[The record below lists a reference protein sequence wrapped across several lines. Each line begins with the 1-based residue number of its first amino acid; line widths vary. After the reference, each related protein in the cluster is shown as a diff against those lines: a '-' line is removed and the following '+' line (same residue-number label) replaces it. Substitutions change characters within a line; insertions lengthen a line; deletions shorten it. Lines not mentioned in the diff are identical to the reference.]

1 MNKLLFIVISLLF
14 VKLSVKAQDLSYDD
28 LITELQYKRAKA
40 SKYLDGET
48 LNQKSLSLGM
58 VTTLSEVASSEGRKH
73 PLMQGF
79 ELGLNSDLGSRDVE
93 ARSLFRYF
101 FENQNNQDR
110 ASLREIAFQVTK
122 KETYFAQWDW
132 YYGGGFS
139 LRHLLFSG
147 LQSSINETT
156 IQLNALAGLE
166 TKLSTS
172 SRLMFEVGSR
182 FPFGVTGQDRFSL
195 DTAIKLKTEIE

>member
-1 MNKLLFIVISLLF
+1 MNKLLFILMAIISF
-14 VKLSVKAQDLSYDD
+14 KPSAQAQDLSYDD
-28 LITELQYKRAKA
+28 LINELQFKRAKA
-40 SKYLDGET
+40 SKYLDGES
-48 LNQKSLSLGM
+48 LNQRSLSLGM
-58 VTTLSEVASSEGRKH
+58 VTTLAEIAALDGPKH

-93 ARSLFRYF
+93 ARTIFRYF

-110 ASLREIAFQVTK
+110 ASLRELAFQVTK
-122 KETYFAQWDW
+122 KEPYYAQWDW

-147 LQSSINETT
+147 SQNSINETT

-166 TKLSTS
+166 TKLSSS

-182 FPFGVTGQDRFSL
+182 FPFGVAGRDRFSL